1 MEPLLQVRD
10 LEVAFYT
17 KDGVVRAVNGIS
29 YDVEPGDTLGIVGES
44 GCGKSVSTMAML
56 RLIPEPPG
64 KIEGGQV
71 LLEGRDL
78 LQLRPSQMHQV
89 RGRQIAVIFQD
100 PMSSLN
106 PVMTIGRQIAEA
118 MQVNLGMESQR
129 ALKQAEEL
137 LEHVGIPNA
146 GDRLGDY
153 PHQFSG
159 GMRQRVMI
167 AMAISCRPKLL
178 IADEPTTALDVT
190 IQAQIVDLVKRL
202 QAELGMAV
210 IWITHDLGVIARL
223 ARRINVM
230 YAGYIV
236 EMGPIKRIFD
246 RTAHPY
252 TIGLLGSLPSLDL
265 TSDQDLSYIE
275 GSPPDM
281 IRLPEGCPFYPRCSY
296 RTGRCARER
305 PELVDVEPDHRA
317 ACWNLE
323 RVLGAPSGAQ
333 SGAPSDLLSG
343 EGAR

>member
-29 YDVEPGDTLGIVGES
+29 YDVEQGDTLGIVGES
-44 GCGKSVSTMAML
+44 GSGKSVSTMAML

-78 LQLRPSQMHQV
+78 LQLRPSQMHEV

-146 GDRLGDY
+146 RERLRDY

-202 QAELGMAV
+202 QRELDMTV

-230 YAGYIV
+230 YAGYLV
-236 EMGPIKRIFD
+236 EMGPIKHIFD
-246 RTAHPY
+246 HPAHPY

-265 TSDQDLSYIE
+265 SSDQDLSYIE
-275 GSPPDM
+275 GTPPDM
-281 IRLPEGCPFYPRCSY
+281 IRLPDGCPFYPRCAY
-296 RTGRCARER
+296 RTEHCARER
-305 PELVDVEPDHRA
+305 PELVDIESDHRA

-323 RVLGAPSGAQ
+323 RVQCAQGAGQGLP
-333 SGAPSDLLSG
+333 LSG
-343 EGAR
+343 ESAP

>member
-1 MEPLLQVRD
+1 VDPLLQVRD

-17 KDGVVRAVNGIS
+17 KDGIVRAVNGIS
-29 YDVEPGDTLGIVGES
+29 YDVAPGDTLGIVGES
-44 GCGKSVSTMAML
+44 GSGKSVSTMAML

-71 LLEGRDL
+71 LFEGRDL

-118 MQVNLGMESQR
+118 MQVNLGMENQR
-129 ALKQAEEL
+129 ALQQAEEL

-146 GDRLGDY
+146 RDRLRDY

-167 AMAISCRPKLL
+167 AIAISCRPKLL

-202 QAELGMAV
+202 QQELNMTV

-223 ARRINVM
+223 AKRINVM

-236 EMGPIKRIFD
+236 EKGPIKRIFD
-246 RTAHPY
+246 HPAHPY
-252 TIGLLGSLPSLDL
+252 TVGLLGSLPSLDL

-275 GSPPDM
+275 GTPPDM
-281 IRLPEGCPFYPRCSY
+281 IRLPDGCPFHPRCTY
-296 RTGRCARER
+296 RTEHCVRER
-305 PELVDVEPDHRA
+305 PALFDIESDHGA
-317 ACWNLE
+317 ACWNIE
-323 RVLGAPSGAQ
+323 QVLRAEQ
-333 SGAPSDLLSG
+333 SHSLSG
-343 EGAR
+343 ESTP

>member
-17 KDGVVRAVNGIS
+17 KDGIVRAVNGIS
-29 YDVEPGDTLGIVGES
+29 YDLAQGDTLGIVGES
-44 GCGKSVSTMAML
+44 GSGKSVSTMAML

-78 LQLRPSQMHQV
+78 LQIKPGQMHEV

-106 PVMTIGRQIAEA
+106 PVMPIGQQIAEA
-118 MQVNLGMESQR
+118 MQVNLGMSR
-129 ALKQAEEL
+129 AGALAQAEQL
-137 LEHVGIPNA
+137 LERVGIPNA
-146 GDRLGDY
+146 RERIQDY

-167 AMAISCRPKLL
+167 AMAISCQPKLL

-190 IQAQIVDLVKRL
+190 IQAQIVELVKRL
-202 QAELGMAV
+202 QQELDMTV

-223 ARRINVM
+223 AKRINVM
-230 YAGYIV
+230 YAGYLV
-236 EMGPIKRIFD
+236 EMGPIMPIFD
-246 RTAHPY
+246 RPAHPY

-265 TSDQDLSYIE
+265 TADQDLSYIE

-281 IRLPEGCPFYPRCSY
+281 IRLPPGCPFYPRCAY
-296 RTGRCARER
+296 RTERCAQER
-305 PELVDVEPDHRA
+305 PELVSVAAHGSASGAGEHRA

-323 RVLGAPSGAQ
+323 QVQRQASRSQ
-333 SGAPSDLLSG
+333 SMERAS
-343 EGAR
+343 